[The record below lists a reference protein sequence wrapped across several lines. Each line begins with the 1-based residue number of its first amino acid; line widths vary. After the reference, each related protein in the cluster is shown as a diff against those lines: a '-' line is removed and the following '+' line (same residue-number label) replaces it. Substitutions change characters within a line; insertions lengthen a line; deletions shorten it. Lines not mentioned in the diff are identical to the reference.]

1 MGEKLYRPILKDGDH
16 LVKSKK
22 NEGRVRGISQDKNNK
37 NPDII
42 EWEEVDDSIYNY
54 SDEQYESERMK
65 SGGFSPLFC
74 CGKTKVKIYSRK
86 RHDIPI
92 ENRRGF
98 R

>member
-22 NEGRVRGISQDKNNK
+22 NEGRVRGVSQDKNNK

-54 SDEQYESERMK
+54 SDEQYESERIELTPEQQEK
-65 SGGFSPLFC
+65 AH
-74 CGKTKVKIYSRK
+74 RK
-86 RHDIPI
+86 QRDIERSTI
-92 ENRRGF
+92 ST
-98 R
+98 

>member
-22 NEGRVRGISQDKNNK
+22 NEGRVRGVSQDKNNK

-54 SDEQYESERMK
+54 SDEQYESERIELTPEQQEK
-65 SGGFSPLFC
+65 STIIGEIVAAF
-74 CGKTKVKIYSRK
+74 VIYGAEQLK
-86 RHDIPI
+86 
-92 ENRRGF
+92 
-98 R
+98 